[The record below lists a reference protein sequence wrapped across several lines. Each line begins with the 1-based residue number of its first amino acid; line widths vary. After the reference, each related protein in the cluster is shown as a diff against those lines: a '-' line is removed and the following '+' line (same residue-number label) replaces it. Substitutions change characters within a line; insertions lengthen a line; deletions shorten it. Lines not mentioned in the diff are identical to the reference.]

1 LLMGYAITALISLHR
16 GRLDIAHQALDAGD
30 SEFEGAGP
38 QIGFD
43 WLMLARSLLE
53 EALGNLPAAFSILSN
68 AWDLCAAAGL
78 VSEYALLAPDL
89 VRQAATLGET
99 ERAEGVTT
107 ALEALAEVEAAPS
120 LIGAAK
126 RCRGLVERDSEA
138 LLSAVEAYRRAHRPL
153 EAALACEDAGRALA
167 QSSETEQVR
176 GLLDAACGGFE
187 RLEAFRD
194 MARLEALL
202 RSLGVRRGQR
212 GARKRPSMGWA
223 ALTPTQLKV
232 VKLVGEGLSN
242 PRIADRLFLSRRTVE
257 THVSHALA
265 KLGMASRVE
274 LATEA
279 TRRGSA

>member
-1 LLMGYAITALISLHR
+1 
-16 GRLDIAHQALDAGD
+16 
-30 SEFEGAGP
+30 
-38 QIGFD
+38 
-43 WLMLARSLLE
+43 
-53 EALGNLPAAFSILSN
+53 
-68 AWDLCAAAGL
+68 
-78 VSEYALLAPDL
+78 
-89 VRQAATLGET
+89 
-99 ERAEGVTT
+99 
-107 ALEALAEVEAAPS
+107 
-120 LIGAAK
+120 
-126 RCRGLVERDSEA
+126 
-138 LLSAVEAYRRAHRPL
+138 
-153 EAALACEDAGRALA
+153 
-167 QSSETEQVR
+167 
-176 GLLDAACGGFE
+176 
-187 RLEAFRD
+187 